1 MKEVIEMTCISC
13 PVGCSLTVEYE
24 KKNGKAVEG
33 GIKVTGNTC
42 PRGEIYAK
50 NEVIAPKR
58 TVTTTVRL
66 SGGGTVSVKT
76 DTPAPKGEIF
86 NILKKLR
93 GVEVFAPVKIG
104 QVIYKDICVGVNI
117 VATQEI

>member
-24 KKNGKAVEG
+24 NKNGKTDES

-86 NILKKLR
+86 NILKKLK
-93 GVEVFAPVKIG
+93 GVEVSAPVKIG
-104 QVIYKDICVGVNI
+104 QIIYKDICGGVNI
-117 VATQEI
+117 VSTQEV

>member
-24 KKNGKAVEG
+24 KKDGAADEK
-33 GIKVTGNTC
+33 GIKVTGNSC

-58 TVTTTVRL
+58 TVTTTVKL

-86 NILKKLR
+86 NILKKLK
-93 GVEVFAPVKIG
+93 GVEVSAPVKIG
-104 QVIYKDICVGVNI
+104 QVIYKDICGGVNI
-117 VATQEI
+117 VSTQEV